1 MELLTQLLHALWA
14 QDFETLANPSM
25 IGMLYF
31 VLFMILF
38 LENGLLPAAFL
49 PGDSLLV
56 LVGVLCA
63 KGAMAFPQTIL
74 LLTIA
79 ASLGCWVSYIQGRWL
94 GNTRIV
100 QNWLSHLPAHYHQRA
115 HHLFHKHGLSA
126 LLIGRFIAFV
136 RTLLPTIAGLSGL
149 SSARFQFFN
158 WMSGLL
164 WVLIL
169 TTLGYAL
176 GKTPVFMKYEDQ
188 LMSCLMLLPV
198 VLLVFGL
205 VGSLVVLW
213 KKNTGPRANNGHF
226 TVIPAPL
233 VLRID
238 CAGIHQRDAADMDGA
253 PAPGI
258 YTGNPAS
265 ESGSQRT
272 RRFFHLAPP
281 GCKRDPLQKHHA
293 TR

>member
-1 MELLTQLLHALWA
+1 M
-14 QDFETLANPSM
+14 
-25 IGMLYF
+25 
-31 VLFMILF
+31 
-38 LENGLLPAAFL
+38 
-49 PGDSLLV
+49 

-63 KGAMAFPQTIL
+63 KGAMAFPQTVL

-79 ASLGCWVSYIQGRWL
+79 ASPGCWVSYIQGRWL

-149 SSARFQFFN
+149 SSTRFQFFN

-198 VLLVFGL
+198 VLLVFGWS
-205 VGSLVVLW
+205 GPRSYCGRR
-213 KKNTGPRANNGHF
+213 NTGPGLTMVISARA
-226 TVIPAPL
+226 APL
-233 VLRID
+233 LLRHRRAD
-238 CAGIHQRDAADMDGA
+238 DVQRSYPAVVCATASGVDAGYPSCEPE
-253 PAPGI
+253 PAC
-258 YTGNPAS
+258 
-265 ESGSQRT
+265 RMV
-272 RRFFHLAPP
+272 FHLASSRR
-281 GCKRDPLQKHHA
+281 KRDSL
-293 TR
+293 

>member
-1 MELLTQLLHALWA
+1 MELLTQLLNALWA

-49 PGDSLLV
+49 RRQPVD
-56 LVGVLCA
+56 LVGVLIA
-63 KGAMAFPQTIL
+63 KGAMGYPQTIL
-74 LLTIA
+74 LLTVA
-79 ASLGCWVSYIQGRWL
+79 ASTGCWVSYIQGRWL
-94 GNTRIV
+94 GNTRTV

-136 RTLLPTIAGLSGL
+136 RTLLPTIAGISGL
-149 SSARFQFFN
+149 NNARFQFFN

-169 TTLGYAL
+169 TSLGYLL

-198 VLLVFGL
+198 VLLFWPG
-205 VGSLVVLW
+205 GF
-213 KKNTGPRANNGHF
+213 TGHA
-226 TVIPAPL
+226 VEK
-233 VLRID
+233 VWE
-238 CAGIHQRDAADMDGA
+238 
-253 PAPGI
+253 PGI
-258 YTGNPAS
+258 TYA
-265 ESGSQRT
+265 
-272 RRFFHLAPP
+272 
-281 GCKRDPLQKHHA
+281 
-293 TR
+293 